1 MRIGAHVSSSGGLDK
16 VIARTRSI
24 GAELCQIFCSSPQ
37 SWAFK
42 DLPAD
47 QLLSFKQQAVEYDI
61 GPNFLHG
68 IYLLNIGVSDED
80 KWNKTIQSL
89 VNYLEVAS
97 QTGMKGVI
105 FHPGNHAGLGFDKV
119 LDRCAEAISKV
130 LSLSLGST
138 ELIIENSA
146 GMGNS
151 IGSNFSEIGTLIRN
165 INNNRC
171 KVCIDTQHSYA
182 SGYDISSREGLKQ
195 TLQEF
200 EDHIGFD
207 KLAAI
212 HVNDS
217 KKPLGSG
224 VDRHENLGEG
234 YLGLT
239 TFENL
244 VTHEALKDVPLI
256 LEVPGQDRKGPDQAN
271 IDILKGFRKAAFN

>member
-1 MRIGAHVSSSGGLDK
+1 MRIGAHISSSGGIDK
-16 VIARTRSI
+16 VVNRTLSI

-42 DLPAD
+42 TLPTD
-47 QLLSFKQQAVEYDI
+47 QLVSFKQQALEHDI

-68 IYLLNIGVSDED
+68 IYLLNIGISDD
-80 KWNKTIQSL
+80 DRWNKTIESL
-89 VNYLEVAS
+89 VNYMEVAS
-97 QTGMKGVI
+97 LAGIKGVI

-119 LDRCAEAISKV
+119 LDRCVSAISKV
-130 LSLSLGST
+130 LTSALGST

-151 IGSNFSEIGTLIRN
+151 IGSNFSEIGTLIRSVN
-165 INNNRC
+165 DDRC

-182 SGYDISSREGLKQ
+182 SGYDISSREGLDL

-200 EDHIGFD
+200 DDYIGFD

-234 YLGLT
+234 YLGLS

-244 VTHEALKDVPLI
+244 VTHKALKDVPLI
-256 LEVPGQDRKGPDQAN
+256 LEVPGQDHKGPDQHN
-271 IDILKGFRKAAFN
+271 IDVLKGFRKAVFT